1 MARALSPPCCRSKCW
16 RLRNSQLGA
25 TFEQKSPRLEYR
37 YPNSLPFHEGLPES
51 PTGIDPSGVHCGSG
65 LDHAPLTGSLTSPSP
80 APVSRDSL
88 PNKPHAQG
96 SLSQDLLWGNP
107 RKITCTLHF
116 FSAQISNPH
125 HLRSGRCLLFCTS
138 RSSRKTKISIGI
150 HRRNSEGQYMY

>member
-88 PNKPHAQG
+88 PNKPHSQG

-107 RKITCTLHF
+107 KEDNLHSSFLLCSNLQPPPPQEWTLPF
-116 FSAQISNPH
+116 I
-125 HLRSGRCLLFCTS
+125 LY
-138 RSSRKTKISIGI
+138 K
-150 HRRNSEGQYMY
+150 